1 MINKVKLLATGF
13 VIASLVFLSG
23 CLQTEDVADPIVQL
37 NAEVNAI
44 DNYLTANAGS
54 ITGEVIEDPS
64 GLRFVIDQ
72 MGTEL
77 PARSTSSAVNVK
89 YMGYLFN
96 PSVASGLG
104 SKFDQGTWTS
114 SLTSVIDGWKIAFT
128 KLPIGTKGKV
138 FIPSYWGYG
147 ANGSGTIPG
156 NATLVFDI
164 EYVNVTISDAE
175 FNTWK
180 TDTTAI
186 ENYLETKNITNH
198 DTITFLSETTS
209 DVKKNIG
216 VRYILSQAGVGNKPS
231 WFDWVKIKTK
241 YYLLTNDGTV
251 VYQNDN
257 HTTRPADL
265 LPGLNA
271 SLQQLNK
278 GAKARFYIP
287 SGWAFGT
294 NAYVDPNS
302 GSTLFPANSTII
314 VDVEMVDF
322 ATAP

>member
-13 VIASLVFLSG
+13 VIASLVTLSG

-44 DNYLTANAGS
+44 DNYLTANAGT

-77 PARSTSSAVNVK
+77 PARSISSAVNVK

-104 SKFDQGTWTS
+104 SKFDQGTWTN

-147 ANGSGTIPG
+147 VNGSGSIPG
-156 NATLVFDI
+156 NTTLVFDI
-164 EYVNVTISDAE
+164 EYVNVTISDSE
-175 FNTWK
+175 FTTWK
-180 TDTTAI
+180 ADTTAI
-186 ENYLETKNITNH
+186 ETYLATKDILDY
-198 DTITFLSETTS
+198 DTVEFMSETTV
-209 DVKKNIG
+209 DAKKNIG
-216 VRYILSQAGVGNKPS
+216 VRYTVSQAGIGGKPS
-231 WFDWVKIKTK
+231 WFDWIKIKTK
-241 YYLLTNDGTV
+241 YYLLTNDVTV

-257 HTTRPADL
+257 QTIRPVDM

-271 SLQQLNK
+271 SLQQLNM
-278 GAKARFYIP
+278 GAKAKFYIP

-294 NAYVDPNS
+294 KGYVDPNT
-302 GSTLFPANSTII
+302 GATLFPANANII
-314 VDVEMVDF
+314 VEVEMVDF
-322 ATAP
+322 STAP